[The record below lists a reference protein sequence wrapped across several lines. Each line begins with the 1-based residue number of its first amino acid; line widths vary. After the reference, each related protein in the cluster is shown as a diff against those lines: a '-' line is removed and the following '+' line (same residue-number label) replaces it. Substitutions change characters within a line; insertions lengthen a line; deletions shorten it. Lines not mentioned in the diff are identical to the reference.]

1 MFSGKESK
9 KELEELINAST
20 TIGKGTV
27 IDGNLTTVGNIRIE
41 GNITGNISSQAK
53 ISIGDSAIIKGD
65 IEVQNAEIAGNITG
79 NLTVKELLILK
90 ATAVVT
96 GNVICDKLA
105 VENGA
110 KLNGTYTMQIP
121 SATK

>member
-27 IDGNLTTVGNIRIE
+27 IDGNLTTIGNIRIE

-53 ISIGDSAIIKGD
+53 ISIAFDYLAFFR
-65 IEVQNAEIAGNITG
+65 
-79 NLTVKELLILK
+79 
-90 ATAVVT
+90 
-96 GNVICDKLA
+96 ICS
-105 VENGA
+105 GA
-110 KLNGTYTMQIP
+110 
-121 SATK
+121 